1 MKRGNNSKDNDLNLA
16 VLENILVGAYD
27 AFVEENVEIRSQ
39 AGLTETI
46 TREAIGGCCEWCS
59 KLAGTYRYGEEPKEI
74 YQKHDNCTCVVMA
87 KTDKGYTDVW
97 SKKQY
102 QSQKEAREARAERIL
117 QEQGIAREEHRQQRI
132 AENDDFDYMSN
143 SFRPNY
149 GEDVTLK
156 RNIGTVEKPSNVE
169 LNLKKVSNSKFEIYA
184 DQSFTRREK
193 SVRLAEKLSRAV
205 AKEMPEGYEMPRVI
219 VVDFEKMG
227 IGKNAIAAYKRDTGE
242 LYINSIFDTEKKIK
256 DYLSK
261 SAGEFAS
268 TETLSPYRHEL
279 GHRAYWETVEK
290 IAKEKGIAYNVY
302 DRDSAAKQILD
313 AKIIDFVH
321 EQNSRNF
328 FLGKEVSRYAEEG
341 YKEGLYGEIVAECY
355 ASRNEKAY
363 SARLLESI
371 EVTQR

>member
-1 MKRGNNSKDNDLNLA
+1 MSDDTKFLEPS
-16 VLENILVGAYD
+16 VLENILIGAYD
-27 AFVEENVEIRSQ
+27 AFVEENVEIR
-39 AGLTETI
+39 AKVGLTETI
-46 TREAIGGCCEWCS
+46 TREAIGGCCDWCS
-59 KLAGTYRYGEEPKEI
+59 KLAGTYRYGEEPKQI
-74 YQKHDNCTCVVMA
+74 YQKHDNCTCVVTA
-87 KTDKGYTDVW
+87 KTEKGYTDVW

-102 QSQKEAREARAERIL
+102 QSQKEAREARVEKIL
-117 QEQGIAREEHRQQRI
+117 QEQGMAKENDLRQRI
-132 AENDDFDYMSN
+132 AESAKLDYMSN

-156 RNIGTVEKPSNVE
+156 RNIGTIEEPDNVV
-169 LNLKKVSNSKFEIYA
+169 LNLKKVRNSKFEIYA

-205 AKEMPEGYEMPRVI
+205 VKEMAEGYEMPRII
-219 VVDFEKMG
+219 VVNFEKNG
-227 IGKNAIAAYKRDTGE
+227 IMKNAIAAYKRDTGE

-268 TETLSPYRHEL
+268 TEIISPYRHEL

-290 IAKEKGIAYNVY
+290 IAKEKGIAYNVH
-302 DRDSAAKQILD
+302 DRDSTAKQILD

-321 EQNSRNF
+321 EQNSRNL
-328 FLGKEVSRYAEEG
+328 FLKEEVSTYAEDG
-341 YKEGLYGEIVAECY
+341 YKKGLYGEIVAECY

-371 EVTQR
+371 EVIQR